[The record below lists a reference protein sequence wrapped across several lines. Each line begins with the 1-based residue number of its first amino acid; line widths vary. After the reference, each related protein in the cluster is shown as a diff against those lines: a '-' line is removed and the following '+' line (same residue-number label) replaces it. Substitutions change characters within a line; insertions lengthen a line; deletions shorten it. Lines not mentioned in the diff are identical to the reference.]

1 MFIISSQKIDI
12 YLNSLDT
19 HNFCCSSE
27 FLGFNEDI
35 VMEQIH
41 INNWKQIIY
50 TIAAIQVGTGV
61 TIIGVLS
68 FIPLFL
74 VELGLS
80 DAGEAAFWAG
90 LVSGITPM
98 MVSFSAP
105 YWTRKAEEFGARKIL
120 TLILGLITIVTFACF
135 FVKNPCQLFILRM
148 TQGLMG
154 GFVPVCASLTVKFT
168 PKERMTWG
176 LGIFQAANVMGIM
189 FGPVIG
195 GVVADLFGYRVLFLV
210 FGLLALCSLIGTLL
224 FIPNVKAEKKPK
236 ESILQSIFYFL
247 ENPTVRLM
255 IFLQFLCNFAM
266 TGIGPI
272 LPLYIRSMMGIDT
285 HIVATVVGIIVF
297 IAGGASAMASMY
309 VSKLTVR
316 YPMYKILMTSTLLCG
331 IFFVLQYMMST
342 VWELGLFRALTGMS
356 MGLVMP
362 IANTVITLAVPEER
376 RGTVFGVTTSLS
388 LWGNVVGPVF
398 TGVLAMQC
406 GYGSVFWSTAFIFIF
421 ATILIKI
428 QRERIVIDDRKRI

>member
-135 FVKNPCQLFILRM
+135 FEKNPCQLFILRM

-195 GVVADLFGYRVLFLV
+195 GVVADLFGYRVPFLV

-285 HIVATVVGIIVF
+285 HIVATVVG
-297 IAGGASAMASMY
+297 
-309 VSKLTVR
+309 
-316 YPMYKILMTSTLLCG
+316 MTSTLLCG